1 MTVIRRLALAL
12 VLVTAAVPVTADVVF
27 PARLDVVETNP
38 GTYDITFTLPFV
50 QGRVLRAEPSMP
62 PTCRDATP
70 RERTATSNGVTTTW
84 TVVCDPAPLAG
95 EAILVEGLLG
105 TQTDIA
111 FTLTTLDG
119 RVFNQILRP
128 SRPGFLVPYPPTLIE
143 LGAGGGVTGMRWVL
157 HLAAVWLLWLV
168 VGLCGA
174 RGRELAAAAIAFGVG
189 AFAALWLA
197 SRGWLA
203 VAIPV
208 RDAFILLTALA
219 PTVRLAGAGGRW
231 TDWIRPV
238 WPAACFVG
246 ALCGGAAS
254 GVVPLDGLSH
264 GERLAALGFVAAGAA
279 AGAVLMGAVAI
290 ELRVVIISVGSGRW
304 NERLVRLAGT
314 GLGALAAGMLMA
326 NVVALGM
333 LARGFPSEPFALVLA
348 AAAMGPLLAWSGVG
362 GGSATVGFAAAAGVG
377 LWAGL
382 ARVAPP
388 FEGLL
393 VTALVLALGTAVV
406 VGRPLAARW
415 VVPLAA
421 AAAAVCTW
429 SATSALVEN
438 VSRSTGASIGTVLVA
453 TAVAWAGHTMARQLT
468 VPPIPVPARFL
479 GGLVA
484 VWAVVG
490 RLGDYRTWWE
500 DVVATDASLG
510 VLRIPLLALVLL
522 AVAAMLWPRRR
533 RVLDELGV
541 RRRSTGAHWAVLALA
556 FLVVPY
562 GTVSVR
568 RPFYE
573 PHAPR
578 GGDARRVAE
587 AVLSDTYH
595 AFNLTDEGE
604 LYDRLAASVT
614 GDLVDDLYL
623 DSRRRLTAGTR
634 QGAEVT
640 VRDVEVLDIGEPID
654 AGSGAIAYDCRWVVT
669 SRVRHLQ
676 HIHHRRNIYTGVLTL
691 TIDGGRWK
699 IARVDLTSEDRVVI
713 PGQAT

>member
-1 MTVIRRLALAL
+1 MAVIRRLALAL
-12 VLVTAAVPVTADVVF
+12 VLVAAAVPVTADVVF
-27 PARLDVVETNP
+27 PARLDVVETAP
-38 GTYDITFTLPFV
+38 GSYDVTFTLPFV
-50 QGRVLRAEPSMP
+50 EGRVLRAEPSMP

-84 TVVCDPAPLAG
+84 TAVCEPASLAG

-128 SRPGFLVPYPPTLIE
+128 SRPGFLVPHPPTLVE
-143 LGAGGGVTGMRWVL
+143 LAAGGGLAGMQWVL
-157 HLAAVWLLWLV
+157 RLAAVWLLWLV
-168 VGLCGA
+168 VGLSGA
-174 RGRELAAAAIAFGVG
+174 RGRELAVAAIAFGAG
-189 AFAALWLA
+189 AFVALWFA
-197 SRGWLA
+197 GRGWLA

-208 RDAFILLTALA
+208 REASILLTTLVPA
-219 PTVRLAGAGGRW
+219 VRLAGGGSPWAG
-231 TDWIRPV
+231 WIRPV
-238 WPAACFVG
+238 WPIAWFLG
-246 ALCGGAAS
+246 ALCGGAAPD
-254 GVVPLDGLSH
+254 VVPLDGLSH
-264 GERLAALGFVAAGAA
+264 GEQLVALGFVAVGAA
-279 AGAVLMGAVAI
+279 AGVALIAAVAV
-290 ELRVVIISVGSGRW
+290 ELRAVIVSVGSGRW

-314 GLGALAAGMLMA
+314 GLGALAAGLLMA
-326 NVVALGM
+326 NVVALGI

-348 AAAMGPLLAWSGVG
+348 AAAMGPLLVWSGVG
-362 GGSATVGFAAAAGVG
+362 GGWTALGFAAAASVG

-382 ARVAPP
+382 ARIAPP
-388 FEGLL
+388 FEGLPAA
-393 VTALVLALGTAVV
+393 ALLLALGTAVV

-415 VVPLAA
+415 VVPLCVATT
-421 AAAAVCTW
+421 AVCSW
-429 SATSALVEN
+429 SATHALVEN
-438 VSRSTGASIGTVLVA
+438 VSRSTGASVAAVLLA
-453 TAVAWAGHTMARQLT
+453 TGMAWASRTVARDLP
-468 VPPIPVPARFL
+468 VSPVP
-479 GGLVA
+479 GGVRAVGGIVA
-484 VWAVVG
+484 VWAVAG
-490 RLGDYRTWWE
+490 RLLDYRMWWE

-510 VLRIPLLALVLL
+510 LLRLPVLTLALLT
-522 AVAAMLWPRRR
+522 VAAMLWPRRR

-541 RRRSTGAHWAVLALA
+541 RRRSTGVHWLVLAVA

-562 GTVSVR
+562 GTVTVR
-568 RPFYE
+568 RPFHE

-578 GGDARRVAE
+578 DDDARRVAE

-614 GDLVDDLYL
+614 GELVDDLYL

-640 VRDVEVLDIGEPID
+640 VRDVEVLDIGEPIE
-654 AGSGAIAYDCRWVVT
+654 AGSGAIDYECRWVVT

-676 HIHHRRNIYTGVLTL
+676 HIHHRRNIYAGTLTL
-691 TIDGGRWK
+691 TVDGGRWK

>member
-1 MTVIRRLALAL
+1 
-12 VLVTAAVPVTADVVF
+12 
-27 PARLDVVETNP
+27 
-38 GTYDITFTLPFV
+38 
-50 QGRVLRAEPSMP
+50 
-62 PTCRDATP
+62 
-70 RERTATSNGVTTTW
+70 
-84 TVVCDPAPLAG
+84 
-95 EAILVEGLLG
+95 
-105 TQTDIA
+105 
-111 FTLTTLDG
+111 
-119 RVFNQILRP
+119 
-128 SRPGFLVPYPPTLIE
+128 
-143 LGAGGGVTGMRWVL
+143 
-157 HLAAVWLLWLV
+157 
-168 VGLCGA
+168 
-174 RGRELAAAAIAFGVG
+174 
-189 AFAALWLA
+189 
-197 SRGWLA
+197 
-203 VAIPV
+203 
-208 RDAFILLTALA
+208 
-219 PTVRLAGAGGRW
+219 
-231 TDWIRPV
+231 
-238 WPAACFVG
+238 
-246 ALCGGAAS
+246 
-254 GVVPLDGLSH
+254 
-264 GERLAALGFVAAGAA
+264 
-279 AGAVLMGAVAI
+279 MGAVAI
-290 ELRVVIISVGSGRW
+290 ELRAVIGTVAAGRW
-304 NERLVRLAGT
+304 SDRLTRWTGT
-314 GLGALAAGMLMA
+314 GIGALAAGMLMA
-326 NVVALGM
+326 NLVALGI
-333 LARGFPSEPFALVLA
+333 LARGVPSEPLALVLA

-362 GGSATVGFAAAAGVG
+362 GGPATFGFAAAAGVG

-388 FEGLL
+388 AEGLL
-393 VTALVLALGTAVV
+393 VTALLLALGTVLA
-406 VGRPLAARW
+406 VGRPLATRW
-415 VVPLAA
+415 VAPLGA
-421 AAAAVCTW
+421 AAAAVCAW

-438 VSRSTGASIGTVLVA
+438 VSRSTGASVATVLVA
-453 TAVAWAGHTMARQLT
+453 IAVAWASHTAARQLT
-468 VPPIPVPARFL
+468 VPPVPVPARVL

-484 VWAVVG
+484 AWAVIG

-510 VLRIPLLALVLL
+510 VLRIPVLALVLL

-541 RRRSTGAHWAVLALA
+541 RRRSTAVHWMVLALA

-562 GTVSVR
+562 GTVTVR

-578 GGDARRVAE
+578 DGDARRVAE

-654 AGSGAIAYDCRWVVT
+654 AGSGAVAYDCRWVVT

-691 TIDGGRWK
+691 TVDGGRWK

-713 PGQAT
+713 PGQTT